1 MDTQREIL
9 LIKHSVERLENH
21 FKVYKDDVGQLK
33 EDFRDLRTAI
43 IGSQVNGNKGLIQL
57 IDKISEKVDMIEDEN
72 ILLKEHMRTGKFIAG
87 AILTAL
93 LGFMTMILFEV
104 KK

>member
-1 MDTQREIL
+1 MDTQREIT

-21 FKVYKDDVGQLK
+21 FKVYKDDVGQLRD
-33 EDFRDLRTAI
+33 DFRDLKTAI

-57 IDKISEKVDMIEDEN
+57 IDKISQKVDLIEDEN
-72 ILLKEHMRTGKFIAG
+72 ILLKEHMRAGKFIAG
-87 AILTAL
+87 ILVTAL
-93 LGFMTMILFEV
+93 VGFMFMILSEM

>member
-33 EDFRDLRTAI
+33 DDFRDLKTAI
-43 IGSQVNGNKGLIQL
+43 IGSQINGNKGLIQL

-72 ILLKEHMRTGKFIAG
+72 ILLKEHMKQGKWIAG
-87 AILTAL
+87 IVLTAL
-93 LGFMTMILFEV
+93 VGFMSMVLMEA